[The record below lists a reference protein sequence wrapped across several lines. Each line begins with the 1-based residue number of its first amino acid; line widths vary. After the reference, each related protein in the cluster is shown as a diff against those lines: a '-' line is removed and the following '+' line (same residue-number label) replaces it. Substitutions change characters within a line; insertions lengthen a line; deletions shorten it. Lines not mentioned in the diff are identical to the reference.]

1 VNQTTAKARATRA
14 PSSDGRAPA
23 GRKAP
28 AKKAAAPRT
37 PARKPPADGGAAAG
51 PAKAPARIP
60 ASVRYQIEALQTVS
74 TPIMMTDSD
83 LVIYYMNDAA
93 EALMRSAEPEFRQI
107 WPGFSADNLIG
118 QCIDQFHANPEHQ
131 RRLLADPTKLPYHA
145 DIKVGRFSFG
155 LHAAGQFDDD
165 GHLVGCTLEWENLTE
180 LLDVQ
185 SKLDALDRGQGVA
198 EYELDGTIITAN
210 GNYLEMLGYG
220 LDEIVGKHHQIFCDR
235 ELANSREYREMWT
248 NLLRGERQEGDHKR
262 RNQAGELVWLR
273 ASYNPV
279 LDRKGKPVKIVEFAA
294 EITEAKA
301 AEAEAKF
308 RAEALG
314 QVRTAIMMVDRDFNI
329 YYINEAATELM
340 RRAEPKFRQV
350 WPGFSADN
358 LLGQCI
364 DQFHAKP
371 EHQRRLLDDPSKLP
385 YRADIQVAGLSFGL
399 NVTAQ
404 IDPDGNYVGCTL
416 EWEDLT
422 EFLDVKSKI
431 DAIDRGQ
438 AMIEFDLDGT
448 VTSANENFL
457 KRMGYTLDE
466 IVGRHHR
473 MFVDP
478 VDAASPAYAM
488 LWDKLNRGQFD
499 VGEYRR
505 LTKSGDEVWLRAS
518 YNPVVDRQG
527 NPVKVVKFASDIT
540 EEKRFQQAIQNL
552 VGQASSVMGAVAE
565 GDLTRAIEGD
575 FHGDLVMLQ
584 EATNRSIE
592 NLAGLVTQ
600 IRSSAASMST
610 SAKEVAL
617 ANQDLSRR
625 TESQASSLEETA
637 SSMEEMTATVQQ
649 NADNARKASQLAVSA
664 REQAQDG
671 GQVVDRAVDA
681 MRAISESSK
690 KIADIIG
697 VIDEIAFQTNLLALN
712 AAVEAARAGD
722 QGRGFAVVASEVRN
736 LAQRSAGAAKEIKAL
751 IQDSLDKVDDGSNL
765 VNQSGS
771 QLQEI
776 VNSVKKVSDIIAEIA
791 AASEE
796 QSAGIGQVNQA
807 VAEMDHG
814 TQQNAAMVEEAAA
827 ASDSMQQ
834 QSRALLEL
842 THQFKVDGMDD
853 AASAAPAPMIAHTPR
868 TFDQLARR
876 GATAA
881 ASSAAPAETTP
892 AQAAAD
898 DEAWQEF

>member
-1 VNQTTAKARATRA
+1 MTVNQTTAKARANRA

-37 PARKPPADGGAAAG
+37 PARKPPAGGG
-51 PAKAPARIP
+51 GAKAPARMP
-60 ASVRYQIEALQTVS
+60 ASVRYQIEALKNVS

-83 LVIYYMNDAA
+83 LVIYYLNDAA
-93 EALMRSAEPEFRQI
+93 ETLMRSAEPEFRQI

-118 QCIDQFHANPEHQ
+118 QCIDQFHVNPEHQ
-131 RRLLADPTKLPYHA
+131 RRLLADPSKLPYHA

-155 LHAAGQFDDD
+155 LHMAGQFDDD
-165 GHLVGCTLEWENLTE
+165 GQLVGTTLEWENLTE
-180 LLDVQ
+180 LLDVS
-185 SKLDALDRGQGVA
+185 SKLATIDRSQGVA

-210 GNYLEMLGYG
+210 ENYLEFMGYG
-220 LDEIVGKHHQIFCDR
+220 LDEIVGKHHDVFCDR
-235 ELANSREYREMWT
+235 DLANSREYREMWT

-262 RNQAGELVWLR
+262 RNHAGELVWLR

-279 LDRKGKPVKIVEFAA
+279 FDRKGKPVKIVEFAT
-294 EITEAKA
+294 EITEAKS
-301 AEAEAKF
+301 AEAVAKF

-314 QVRTAIMMVDRDFNI
+314 QVRTAIMMVDRDFVI
-329 YYINEAATELM
+329 YYVNEAATELM

-358 LLGQCI
+358 LIGQCI

-371 EHQRRLLDDPSKLP
+371 DHQRRLLDDPSKLP
-385 YRADIQVAGLSFGL
+385 YRADIQVAGMSFGL

-431 DAIDRGQ
+431 EAIDRAQ
-438 AMIEFDLDGT
+438 AMIEFDLDGS
-448 VTSANENFL
+448 VTTANDNFL
-457 KRMGYTLDE
+457 KRMGYSLDE

-473 MFVDP
+473 TFVDP
-478 VDAASPAYAM
+478 AEVASPSYAM
-488 LWDKLNRGQFD
+488 LWDKLGRGQFD
-499 VGEYRR
+499 AGDYRR
-505 LTKSGDEVWLRAS
+505 ITKSGEEVWLRSS
-518 YNPVVDRQG
+518 YNPVLDRQG
-527 NPVKVVKFASDIT
+527 NPVKVVKFATDIT
-540 EEKRFQQAIQNL
+540 DEKRFQQAIQDL
-552 VGQASSVMGAVAE
+552 VGQASSVMGSVAE

-575 FHGDLVMLQ
+575 YQGDLVLLQ
-584 EATNRSIE
+584 DATNRSIE

-600 IRSSAASMST
+600 IRGSAASMST

-681 MRAISESSK
+681 MHAISESSK

-834 QSRALLEL
+834 QARALLEL
-842 THQFKVDGMDD
+842 TQQFKVDGVEDI
-853 AASAAPAPMIAHTPR
+853 ASAAPSSMVTHTPR

-876 GATAA
+876 T
-881 ASSAAPAETTP
+881 ASSAAPVEVAP
-892 AQAAAD
+892 AQPAGD